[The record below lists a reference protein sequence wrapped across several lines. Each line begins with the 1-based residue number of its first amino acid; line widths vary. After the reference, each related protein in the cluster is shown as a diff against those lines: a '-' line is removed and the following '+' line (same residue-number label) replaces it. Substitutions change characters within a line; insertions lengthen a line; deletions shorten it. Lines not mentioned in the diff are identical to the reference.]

1 MNVELAH
8 DQVTMIVVAELS
20 EQLETMYNQ
29 QFKMGDGRDFISKK
43 DIKAIKRVI
52 NYYTGE

>member
-1 MNVELAH
+1 MNIELTH

-20 EQLETMYNQ
+20 EQLETMYDQ

-52 NYYTGE
+52 KYYAGE

>member
-1 MNVELAH
+1 MKVELTH

-20 EQLETMYNQ
+20 EQLETMHNQ
-29 QFKMGDGRDFISKK
+29 QFKLADGRYFISKK

>member
-20 EQLETMYNQ
+20 EQLETMHNQ